1 MYKRQK
7 EKLNIYTISQLF
19 NQLVNFQQLIKS
31 MYEFIGHGQLIKVDV
46 IMDCIRMVID
56 QMMQSIMYDRHD
68 FELQLNRIKE
78 ELDKLH
84 VRCAD
89 IKIKSCLLYTS
100 ESYRLLGIS
109 LDMNTMIFK
118 QWGKTQ
124 KESLANYLDESKYTI
139 RLNDSCYFV
148 RNFYWNNV

>member
-1 MYKRQK
+1 MELVSKMKKTFSPRPKREAK

-89 IKIKSCLLYTS
+89 IKIKSLYP
-100 ESYRLLGIS
+100 
-109 LDMNTMIFK
+109 
-118 QWGKTQ
+118 
-124 KESLANYLDESKYTI
+124 
-139 RLNDSCYFV
+139 
-148 RNFYWNNV
+148 